1 MGAAFNQLGSIDAV
15 ACNLFISERD
25 AEFHE
30 AWLVLL
36 VLAKWG
42 IPRRRE
48 TAVQVG
54 AGEIK
59 MEKLLR
65 SLNVYIARGEK
76 EGEFRV
82 RIMRFIE
89 KYLHL
94 KFGSNFRVPLFFGD
108 SAAAKARD
116 VLEWLLEHRIILQF
130 CLGADSQTL
139 KDLAHPL
146 QDESGFAAK
155 SCALIGQP

>member
-1 MGAAFNQLGSIDAV
+1 MLVYTLRFLHHEQPDLSTHEAVKRAMGAAFNQLGSIDAV
-15 ACNLFISERD
+15 ARDLFISERD

-82 RIMRFIE
+82 RNMRFIE
-89 KYLHL
+89 K
-94 KFGSNFRVPLFFGD
+94 
-108 SAAAKARD
+108 
-116 VLEWLLEHRIILQF
+116 
-130 CLGADSQTL
+130 
-139 KDLAHPL
+139 
-146 QDESGFAAK
+146 
-155 SCALIGQP
+155 